1 MVYIVKKIKMISA
14 ALAPIVM
21 KFGIAA
27 CVGVSSGCAPT
38 DNEAQAQAG
47 ALLDTQAILDEKSR
61 REREKPVVVNS
72 DTNSA
77 PMLATASR
85 GSGNK
90 INPPSPGPAP
100 APSPTPGPIPAP
112 APISP
117 VTQGGMPGA
126 TLGTIKNPILF
137 VTQVPVGLEFS
148 SRVATFANHMASPKQ
163 APRGGDLMIRYPDGV
178 LRNLTKEAGFGQDGL
193 QGANAIAVREPSV
206 HWSGTKALFSMLVGS
221 PKQYSTVDGFW
232 QIYEISGLGKSEQV
246 KITKVANQ
254 PATFNNVAP
263 LYGTDEKVL
272 FTSDRPRNGAL
283 HLYPQLDE
291 YESSPTVTGIWSL
304 EPTGGALKLLAHSVS
319 GSYSPIIDSS
329 GRIVY
334 TRWDHLQTDQQ
345 AEADRAGLPG
355 GYGAYSFDSEA
366 LTSVKVALKPETF
379 PEPRFET
386 MTTFGRVGR
395 HLFNQFTPWQ
405 VNEDGTDEETL
416 NHFGRQEY
424 SAGYVPRSFLDDPAL
439 VDSVTK
445 VKSANTFYFQGS
457 AGIFQ
462 MREDPNRPGRFF
474 GVYSNEFGS
483 VGTGILLTFDGTAG
497 LNPESMALVPVSAF
511 QAGTNESLSGRFRN
525 PLPLSDGQM
534 VATYTPA
541 NSIATSGAALL
552 GLEMRLRQLVFDKA
566 TGRYSVMSVLTGGGI
581 QKTVSWYDPDT
592 VKTWSG
598 TLWELEPV
606 ELVARVKPVV
616 RTKPL
621 DAPEQQVFTE
631 EGVDPAAMQAW
642 LKKNELALIVTRN
655 QTSRD
660 ISDRQQPFNLQV
672 PGGVRNMAPDGGKI
686 YNIAN
691 FQVFQ
696 ADQTRGYTSVK
707 AGRRPIATPM
717 HGTADKNVANP
728 TGPIGSVKIAA
739 DGSTAVIVP
748 AQRSLAWQT
757 TDAAGNAVVRER
769 VWVSFQSGE
778 IRVCASCHGV
788 NSKDQA
794 SAGAPVNRPEAL
806 RELLKLWKTLPK

>member
-38 DNEAQAQAG
+38 DNEAQAQAS

-61 REREKPVVVNS
+61 KEREKPVVVNS

-85 GSGNK
+85 GSINK

-100 APSPTPGPIPAP
+100 APGPTPGPIPAP

-117 VTQGGMPGA
+117 VTQGAMPGA

-137 VTQVPVGLEFS
+137 VTQIPVGLEFA

-163 APRGGDLMIRYPDGV
+163 VPRGGDLMIRYPDGV

-206 HWSGTKALFSMLVGS
+206 HWSGTKALFSMLIGS

-232 QIYEISGLGKSEQV
+232 QIYEISGLGKGEQV

-254 PATFNNVAP
+254 PASFNNVSP

-291 YESSPTVTGIWSL
+291 YESNPTVTGIWSL
-304 EPTGGALKLLAHSVS
+304 EPTSGALKLLAHSVS

-424 SAGYVPRSFLDDPAL
+424 NAGYVPRSFLDDPAL

-445 VKSANTFYFQGS
+445 IKSANTFYFQGS

-511 QAGTNESLSGRFRN
+511 QAATNESLSGRFRN

-606 ELVARVKPVV
+606 ELVARVKPVA

-794 SAGAPVNRPEAL
+794 GAGAPVNRPEAL